1 MVALLSVQR
10 VVVDAI
16 RVDTCGDQPVFGGAN
31 NGGRADDLNVVIGPV
46 RVLGDDAPEL
56 TGEALVHSGRNV

>member
-1 MVALLSVQR
+1 MPSESTPVAISR
-10 VVVDAI
+10 Y
-16 RVDTCGDQPVFGGAN
+16 FGGAN